1 MNTHINR
8 KKLLPQKHFLPKIV
22 SRRLQMTGND
32 FAKAAYMADIFDLAN
47 CASPDSTF
55 NTGIPLC
62 DLAKGKIKGVMFAD
76 RGVVFT
82 PSDAASPVAL
92 IAAIITKTH
101 AARGGRVYPVWD
113 LNNFEDNTGDP
124 TTGPIGNL
132 TTATIVV
139 SDAVPAFRFGYNG
152 TEKRHTNMA
161 LMGGSQLDVFFLDDK
176 FALYGCASGV
186 NMKGYSV
193 LQSYVDTGKFIVTEA
208 TNQYAFRTTLGS
220 INEVRD
226 SSRYVVLNTGVLAA
240 VGLINIDMKLS
251 SSAANV
257 HEFLLISDGGTDI
270 GPLYGTIIDGLTF
283 TARNLETGAVFTV
296 TSVAYAAG
304 TLGVTLDS
312 TAWTALNTGDRVQ
325 INGPT
330 AAAMKAAGVTPFE
343 FKPVIVI
350 K

>member
-1 MNTHINR
+1 MNTHIN
-8 KKLLPQKHFLPKIV
+8 KKKYLPKIV
-22 SRRLQMTGND
+22 SRRMQMGSLNN
-32 FAKAAYMADIFDLAN
+32 FINVNYLVDIFDKAN

-55 NTGIPLC
+55 NVGIPLC

-82 PSDAASPVAL
+82 PADAASPVSL

-101 AARGGRVYPVWD
+101 AARGGRVYPIWD

-152 TEKRHTNMA
+152 SEKRHSNISE
-161 LMGGSQLDVFFLDDK
+161 MGGNSLDVFFLDDK
-176 FALYGCASGV
+176 FALYGTASGV
-186 NMKGYSV
+186 NMKGYNV
-193 LQSYVDTGKFIVTEA
+193 IQTYADTSKFIVTEA

-220 INEVRD
+220 INEVRN
-226 SSRYVVLNTGVLAA
+226 SSRYVVLNSGILAA
-240 VGLINIDMKLS
+240 VGLVNVELKLQ

-257 HEFLLISDGGTDI
+257 HDFLIIADGGTDL
-270 GPLYGTIIDGLTF
+270 GPLYGAIIDGLVF
-283 TARNLETGAVFTV
+283 TATNLETGDAFVV
-296 TSVAYAAG
+296 TSVAYAG
-304 TLGVTLDS
+304 GELTITLDG
-312 TAWTALNTGDRVQ
+312 TAWTALSTGDRVQ
-325 INGPT
+325 IRGPL

-343 FKPVIVI
+343 FKPVIVV
-350 K
+350 KA